1 MALFF
6 DLSVPYLERE
16 HGASSSTGAA
26 AENKALR
33 SARLRAAVKALEL
46 GYAGVAYDRPFRG
59 VVADS
64 DRSRSAAPFPLPSLL
79 AAAPSLAAAAALH
92 RRLLRSPPSPPF
104 RQFSRITLSLDSP
117 AAVASSSSNPVLRT
131 YDIVAIRPLNQAAFD
146 HACKFSEV
154 DMISIDFSQKLPFR
168 LKLPLVEVAIKRGLH
183 FEITYSHLI
192 ADVNVRRQMLADA
205 KLLVEWT
212 RGKNVIISSAASS
225 VNDIRGPYDVT
236 NLVVF
241 LLGLS
246 MERAKAAISTNC
258 RSLLVKALRK
268 KHFYKETIRIERIL
282 PDNEQFDSKKF
293 LLSNLINWDPISS
306 GEGDLPSLD
315 DIANSTPSKKQN
327 ASSKAIDFTSITDG
341 TPFLLSHNATI
352 ISSSNNLSACAVP
365 DEVSQQ
371 DEANEVLIENSLST
385 SVTALEEQISPP
397 ETILVPL
404 DNIEKLPVEAIL
416 ASEADALQS
425 DHMELED
432 CNTTVGDTVLLS
444 SDANLSS
451 FTVTENTQTYNGFL
465 EDDEG
470 SKHCETEAH
479 KDVTELMKCIA
490 SASGNQDQTQLN
502 DDNYYSN
509 SMKDDMHTE
518 GVKVRTAEREAS
530 PEEVASAH
538 DEEWQNFT
546 TEPALTGQRE
556 GLDAFLEEMH
566 AMDVIKDTNV
576 VEREDIPSG
585 NTVSLEKILIKEEE
599 RMPSR
604 CSATIG
610 AKSFEVK
617 SGSRF
622 CSN

>member
-16 HGASSSTGAA
+16 HGASSSTGAS

-64 DRSRSAAPFPLPSLL
+64 DRSRPPHPS
-79 AAAPSLAAAAALH
+79 PSP
-92 RRLLRSPPSPPF
+92 RSSQPPPPSPPPPP
-104 RQFSRITLSLDSP
+104 ST
-117 AAVASSSSNPVLRT
+117 VASSALLPRPPSASSPASPSPSTPPPPSLPPPPTPCSGPTTSSPSGPSTRPRSTTPASSPRCANFDAHSMNAQSPFS
-131 YDIVAIRPLNQAAFD
+131 YDL
-146 HACKFSEV
+146 CV

-509 SMKDDMHTE
+509 SMEDDMHTE

-556 GLDAFLEEMH
+556 GLDAFLEKCMQW
-566 AMDVIKDTNV
+566 M
-576 VEREDIPSG
+576 
-585 NTVSLEKILIKEEE
+585 
-599 RMPSR
+599 
-604 CSATIG
+604 
-610 AKSFEVK
+610 
-617 SGSRF
+617 
-622 CSN
+622 